1 MSRIKV
7 NSIVN
12 RFDNGAPTFPYSA
25 VIPPSGTLTVNGS
38 INAVGVSTLQSVQA
52 NSINSQT
59 ITATSFVG
67 DGSGLTGLPIASQ
80 SKVVALKLILDP
92 LPFRSWTLNQIL

>member
-12 RFDNGAPTFPYSA
+12 RFDNGAPIFPYSA
-25 VIPPSGTLTVNGS
+25 IIPPGGTLNINGS
-38 INAVGVSTLQSVQA
+38 INAVGVSTLQAIQA
-52 NSINSQT
+52 NAINSNT
-59 ITATSFVG
+59 VTATSFVG

-92 LPFRSWTLNQIL
+92 LPFRS

>member
-12 RFDNGAPTFPYSA
+12 RFDTGAPIFPYSA
-25 VIPPSGTLTVNGS
+25 VIPPGGTLTVNGS
-38 INAVGVSTLQSVQA
+38 INTVGVSTLQSIQA
-52 NSINSQT
+52 DTVLSQT

-67 DGSGLTGLPIASQ
+67 DGSGLTGLPTVNQ
-80 SKVVALKLILDP
+80 SKVVALKMIIDP
-92 LPFRSWTLNQIL
+92 LPFRS